1 MTKSTDELH
10 FPVMLERTLELLRPA
25 IQGKKAT
32 VVDCTLGLGGHTEA
46 LLNQFPELTVIGI
59 DRDDAALELASERLK
74 DFGSRFVPAA
84 AIYDELADVLAM
96 LEIDSVDGILMDLG
110 VSSMQ
115 LDQADRG
122 FSYAQDAPLDM
133 RMNQGSGKTAAD
145 ILETY
150 DHGQLARIFKDY
162 GEERF
167 ASQVAREIVQT
178 RDLHPIRT
186 SADLNA
192 ILDRSIPQAPGKT
205 TGHPGKRV
213 YQALRIAVNDEL
225 GILERAMPQA
235 IDALRVGGRL
245 VVMSYHSLEDGIV
258 KKALQAAATSTTPI
272 EMPVELP
279 GTSPKLNILTKG
291 VERATELEL
300 QQNPR
305 AQSARLRAAEKLEVR

>member
-1 MTKSTDELH
+1 MTKSTNELH
-10 FPVMLERTLELLRPA
+10 RPVMLERTIELLRPA
-25 IQGKKAT
+25 IEGKKAT

-46 LLNQFPELTVIGI
+46 LLTQFPELTVIGI
-59 DRDDAALELASERLK
+59 DRDDAALELATARLK

-84 AIYDELADVLAM
+84 AIYDELAEVLAM
-96 LEIDSVDGILMDLG
+96 LEIESVEGILMDLG

-115 LDQADRG
+115 LDQAERG
-122 FSYAQDAPLDM
+122 FSYAQEAELDM

-145 ILETY
+145 LLATL
-150 DHGQLARIFKDY
+150 DHGQLARIFRDY

-167 ASQVAREIVQT
+167 ASQVASQIVNTRE
-178 RDLHPIRT
+178 LAPIRT
-186 SADLNA
+186 SSQLNA
-192 ILDRSIPQAPGKT
+192 ILERTIPQAPGKT
-205 TGHPGKRV
+205 SGHPGKRI

-235 IDALRVGGRL
+235 IEALSVGGRI

-258 KKALQAAATSTTPI
+258 KKALQAAAQSSTPI

-279 GTSPKLNILTKG
+279 GTSPKLSIITKG

-300 QQNPR
+300 HQNPR
-305 AQSARLRAAEKLEVR
+305 AQSARLRAAVKLEVR

>member
-1 MTKSTDELH
+1 MAKTTNELH
-10 FPVMLERTLELLRPA
+10 LPVMLERTLELLRPA

-46 LLNQFPELTVIGI
+46 LLAQFPELTVIGI
-59 DRDDAALELASERLK
+59 DRDDSAIELASERLK
-74 DFGSRFVPAA
+74 DFGPRFVPVA
-84 AIYDELADVLAM
+84 AIYDELEEVLST
-96 LEIDSVDGILMDLG
+96 LELDGVEGVLMDLG

-133 RMNQGSGKTAAD
+133 RMNQNAGKTAAD
-145 ILETY
+145 ILASYE
-150 DHGQLARIFKDY
+150 HGQLARIFKEY

-167 ASQVAREIVQT
+167 ASQVAREIVNT
-178 RDLHPIRT
+178 RDAQPIRK
-186 SADLNA
+186 SADLNR
-192 ILDRSIPQAPGKT
+192 ILDRSIPQPPGKT
-205 TGHPGKRV
+205 SGHPGKRV

-258 KKALQAAATSTTPI
+258 KRALQTAAQSTTPI

-279 GTSPKLNILTKG
+279 GTSPRLNILTKG